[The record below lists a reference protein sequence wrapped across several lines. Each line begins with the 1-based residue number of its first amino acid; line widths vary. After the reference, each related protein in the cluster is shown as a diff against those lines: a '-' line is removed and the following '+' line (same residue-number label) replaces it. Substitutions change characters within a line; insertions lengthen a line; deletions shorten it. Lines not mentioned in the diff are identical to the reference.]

1 MLRALA
7 RRDGR
12 VRFSSQVPL
21 TPPSRK
27 VDMYGVANH
36 TRRIAVAAVP
46 RTGAGQLDDSRRAAR
61 PTCLGGTTFVTHA
74 HLPIRHLI
82 RQVEI
87 RSLRPQRDTR
97 PQWMAGFV
105 DSIAELFEPFTDMGR
120 VGFECRASTEDRWE
134 ITMYLGRNEV
144 VGGRLDGRRVPVD
157 FQFDLHRACEIF
169 ETVTS
174 VRWNV
179 FGSDESFGEDAG
191 RAAEAG
197 SPSAEHVMPQ
207 GPVAGERSYLMI
219 DGTHAGA
226 CVRLKVFSTP
236 PADAGPGLRMHHD
249 GTWDAT

>member
-1 MLRALA
+1 
-7 RRDGR
+7 
-12 VRFSSQVPL
+12 
-21 TPPSRK
+21 
-27 VDMYGVANH
+27 MYGVAKQ
-36 TRRIAVAAVP
+36 TRRTAVAAAF
-46 RTGAGQLDDSRRAAR
+46 RTGTGQLDDSRRAAR

-169 ETVTS
+169 ESVTS

-179 FGSDESFGEDAG
+179 FGSDESFGDDES
-191 RAAEAG
+191 RAAETG
-197 SPSAEHVMPQ
+197 SSAEGAGGHA
-207 GPVAGERSYLMI
+207 PVAGERSYLMI

-226 CVRLKVFSTP
+226 GVRLKVFSTP
-236 PADAGPGLRMHHD
+236 PPTPVPASGCITMARGTRRDIVGVVSKPSAGQLRVNPCR
-249 GTWDAT
+249 GSRASNGI